1 MVRFELRRRLATLI
15 RVLPRIGQSDNARAL
30 ERRVH
35 DLTVVPWVAS
45 SDYGREVWAE
55 IAGGLEVA
63 AQLVPQGSEL
73 GHDVRMALHA
83 QGEANVLIDE
93 DVTAAARARAAV
105 RLPAPGRLPVLRL
118 AGDEPPRAA

>member
-63 AQLVPQGSEL
+63 EQLVPKASEL

-83 QGEANVLIDE
+83 QGEANVLILE
-93 DVTAAARARAAV
+93 DVEKAARERAAV
-105 RLPAPGRLPVLRL
+105 RVPAL
-118 AGDEPPRAA
+118 ALVVSDDPPRAA

>member
-1 MVRFELRRRLATLI
+1 MVSFELRRRLATLI

-30 ERRVH
+30 DRRVH
-35 DLTVVPWVAS
+35 DLTIVAWVTT

-55 IAGGLEVA
+55 VAGGLEVA
-63 AQLVPQGSEL
+63 EQLVPRASEL

-93 DVTAAARARAAV
+93 DVTRAARALGVV
-105 RLPAPGRLPVLRL
+105 RILPAPALRL
-118 AGDEPPRAA
+118 VVGGEPPRAA

>member
-35 DLTVVPWVAS
+35 DLTVVPWVAT

-63 AQLVPQGSEL
+63 EHLSTPRTEQAR
-73 GHDVRMALHA
+73 DVRLCLDAL
-83 QGEANVLIDE
+83 GELNVLLEEERQDHESAIFG
-93 DVTAAARARAAV
+93 RRAA
-105 RLPAPGRLPVLRL
+105 
-118 AGDEPPRAA
+118 